1 MTAEV
6 NAVADMGDIAV
17 NLPQPRADE
26 LTRAI
31 DEYLRTVVNDELP
44 MMAEGRVNPA
54 TTRALTG
61 LWVPLGNYEPQA
73 EWEVSIREIAINKA
87 MDIGERRRQRVV
99 FSRERVRR
107 TRTVLDPRPRAP
119 ISVPSVAGV
128 ERLHL
133 AVESARRAGDDHS
146 LNAAASRACLS
157 SAFADILAEH
167 RLHVDDREVTVNGC
181 RDRASTCVGRVP
193 SR

>member
-87 MDIGERRRQRVV
+87 MDIGEPW
-99 FSRERVRR
+99 S
-107 TRTVLDPRPRAP
+107 
-119 ISVPSVAGV
+119 SVANAFV
-128 ERLHL
+128 ALALFSIHVLERPFQYHL
-133 AVESARRAGDDHS
+133 SPESSDYIS
-146 LNAAASRACLS
+146 LWKALGGPETITR
-157 SAFADILAEH
+157 
-167 RLHVDDREVTVNGC
+167 
-181 RDRASTCVGRVP
+181 
-193 SR
+193 

>member
-17 NLPQPRADE
+17 SLPQPRADE
-26 LTRAI
+26 LQRAI
-31 DEYLRTVVNDELP
+31 NEYLRTVVHDELP

-99 FSRERVRR
+99 FSRER
-107 TRTVLDPRPRAP
+107 LPP
-119 ISVPSVAGV
+119 ILWWILGGSGLVVVAGACV
-128 ERLHL
+128 
-133 AVESARRAGDDHS
+133 VS
-146 LNAAASRACLS
+146 LNYRTPTGAFLGALTAFVALALFSIHVLERPFQYHLS
-157 SAFADILAEH
+157 PESSDYISLWKALGGPETIT
-167 RLHVDDREVTVNGC
+167 R
-181 RDRASTCVGRVP
+181 
-193 SR
+193 